1 MGDSGSFCGER
12 LVPIRPATVRAA
24 TDQGPSMEEDRAGNA
39 ASAAGPSAGLCRND
53 QGGATVD
60 VMAVAKFERFFREAA
75 GLDVDKADLRRF
87 DDFIASKLRDMF
99 IMGEATAKAN
109 DRDVIEPQDLPITK
123 GLQENV
129 HRFRKMDE
137 DIEIEPLLER
147 MATWPQLDAEPT
159 EDTRQ
164 RLPELAGGL
173 SVALARS
180 FSLIDPNVRNPQ
192 SWQWERAFQLFNL
205 LL

>member
-1 MGDSGSFCGER
+1 
-12 LVPIRPATVRAA
+12 
-24 TDQGPSMEEDRAGNA
+24 MEEDRAGNA

-99 IMGEATAKAN
+99 IMGEATA
-109 DRDVIEPQDLPITK
+109 
-123 GLQENV
+123 NV